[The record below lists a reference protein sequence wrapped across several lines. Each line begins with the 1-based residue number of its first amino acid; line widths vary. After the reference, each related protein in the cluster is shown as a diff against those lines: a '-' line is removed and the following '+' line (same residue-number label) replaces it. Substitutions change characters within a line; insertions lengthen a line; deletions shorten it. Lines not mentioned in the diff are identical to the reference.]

1 MVNVSDSKNYKV
13 IGTNPIRHDGY
24 DKVTGRAVY
33 GADIKLPGLIWASI
47 VRSPH
52 AHAVIKNIDTS
63 AAEKVDGV
71 LSVYSGYSG
80 GHVENPTYQEVVL
93 GNTGHIEAAEINYDS
108 SLVNEEQLVK
118 LLFLNID
125 PFDEGGQFC
134 DRGYSYKSA
143 FFTSDE
149 NLIKIINNYISKIEN
164 NHNQKVQTLV
174 LPFKNFYLAEDYHQ
188 DYYKKNPIR
197 YNYYKYSC
205 GREQRIKQLKVNLR

>member
-1 MVNVSDSKNYKV
+1 MKYFLIIIFSLLS
-13 IGTNPIRHDGY
+13 
-24 DKVTGRAVY
+24 
-33 GADIKLPGLIWASI
+33 IKTQASI
-47 VRSPH
+47 KSMYLAGGCFWCVEE
-52 AHAVIKNIDTS
+52 VY
-63 AAEKVDGV
+63 EKVEGV
-71 LSVYSGYSG
+71 LSVHSGYSG
-80 GHVENPTYQEVVL
+80 GHVKNPTYQEVVL
-93 GNTGHIEAAEINYDS
+93 GNTGHIEAVEINYDS

-149 NLIKIINNYISKIEN
+149 KLKKIINDYILKIEN

-205 GREQRIKQLKVNLR
+205 GREQRIKQLRINLR

>member
-1 MVNVSDSKNYKV
+1 MKYF
-13 IGTNPIRHDGY
+13 
-24 DKVTGRAVY
+24 
-33 GADIKLPGLIWASI
+33 LIIIFSLLSINTQASI
-47 VRSPH
+47 SSIYV
-52 AHAVIKNIDTS
+52 AGGCFWCVEEVY
-63 AAEKVDGV
+63 EKVEGV

-93 GNTGHIEAAEINYDS
+93 GKTGHIDAAEINYDS
-108 SLVNEEQLVK
+108 SLVDEEQLVK

-134 DRGYSYKSA
+134 DRGYSNKSA

-149 NLIKIINNYISKIEN
+149 KLKEIINDYILRIEK
-164 NHNQKVQTLV
+164 NHNQKVQTLI
-174 LPFKNFYLAEDYHQ
+174 LPFKNFFLAEDYHQ

-205 GREQRIKQLKVNLR
+205 GREQRIKQLRINLR

>member
-1 MVNVSDSKNYKV
+1 MKYF
-13 IGTNPIRHDGY
+13 
-24 DKVTGRAVY
+24 
-33 GADIKLPGLIWASI
+33 LIIIFSLLSINTQASI
-47 VRSPH
+47 NSIYV
-52 AHAVIKNIDTS
+52 AGGCFWCVEEVY
-63 AAEKVDGV
+63 EKLEGV

-93 GNTGHIEAAEINYDS
+93 GNTGHIEAVEINYDS

-149 NLIKIINNYISKIEN
+149 KLKEIINDYILKIEN

-205 GREQRIKQLKVNLR
+205 GREQRIKQLRINLR

>member
-1 MVNVSDSKNYKV
+1 MKYFLIIIFSLIFTNSK
-13 IGTNPIRHDGY
+13 
-24 DKVTGRAVY
+24 
-33 GADIKLPGLIWASI
+33 ASI
-47 VRSPH
+47 KSMYV
-52 AHAVIKNIDTS
+52 AGGCFWCVEEVY
-63 AAEKVDGV
+63 EKLEGV

-93 GNTGHIEAAEINYDS
+93 GNTGHIEAVEINYDS

-149 NLIKIINNYISKIEN
+149 KLKEIINDYILKIEN

-197 YNYYKYSC
+197 YSYYKYSC
-205 GREQRIKQLKVNLR
+205 GREQRIKQLRINLR

>member
-1 MVNVSDSKNYKV
+1 MKYF
-13 IGTNPIRHDGY
+13 
-24 DKVTGRAVY
+24 
-33 GADIKLPGLIWASI
+33 LIIIFFLLSINTHASI
-47 VRSPH
+47 KSMYV
-52 AHAVIKNIDTS
+52 AGGCFWCVEEVY
-63 AAEKVDGV
+63 EKVEGV

-93 GNTGHIEAAEINYDS
+93 GKTGHIEAAEINYDS
-108 SLVNEEQLVK
+108 SLVDEEQLVK

-143 FFTSDE
+143 FFTNDE
-149 NLIKIINNYISKIEN
+149 KLKKMINDYILKIES

-205 GREQRIKQLKVNLR
+205 GREQRIKQLRINLK

>member
-1 MVNVSDSKNYKV
+1 MKYFLIIIFSLIFTNSK
-13 IGTNPIRHDGY
+13 
-24 DKVTGRAVY
+24 
-33 GADIKLPGLIWASI
+33 ASI
-47 VRSPH
+47 KSMYV
-52 AHAVIKNIDTS
+52 AGGCFWCVEEVY
-63 AAEKVDGV
+63 EKLEGV

-93 GNTGHIEAAEINYDS
+93 GNTGHIEAVEINYDS
-108 SLVNEEQLVK
+108 SLVNDEHLVK

-149 NLIKIINNYISKIEN
+149 KLKEIINDYILKIEN

-205 GREQRIKQLKVNLR
+205 GREQRIKQLRINLR

>member
-1 MVNVSDSKNYKV
+1 MKYFLIIIFSLIFTNSK
-13 IGTNPIRHDGY
+13 
-24 DKVTGRAVY
+24 
-33 GADIKLPGLIWASI
+33 ASI
-47 VRSPH
+47 KSMYV
-52 AHAVIKNIDTS
+52 AGGCFWCVEEVY
-63 AAEKVDGV
+63 EKLEGV

-80 GHVENPTYQEVVL
+80 GHVENPTYKEVVL
-93 GNTGHIEAAEINYDS
+93 GNTGHIEAVEINYDS

-149 NLIKIINNYISKIEN
+149 KLKEIINDYILKIEN

-205 GREQRIKQLKVNLR
+205 GREQRIKQLRINLR

>member
-1 MVNVSDSKNYKV
+1 MKYFLIIIFSIIFTNSK
-13 IGTNPIRHDGY
+13 
-24 DKVTGRAVY
+24 
-33 GADIKLPGLIWASI
+33 ASI
-47 VRSPH
+47 KSMYV
-52 AHAVIKNIDTS
+52 AGGCFWCVEEVY
-63 AAEKVDGV
+63 EKLEGV

-93 GNTGHIEAAEINYDS
+93 GNTGHIEAVEINYDS

-149 NLIKIINNYISKIEN
+149 KLKEIINDYILKIEN

-205 GREQRIKQLKVNLR
+205 GREQRIKQLRINLR

>member
-1 MVNVSDSKNYKV
+1 MKYFLIIIFSLIFTNSK
-13 IGTNPIRHDGY
+13 
-24 DKVTGRAVY
+24 
-33 GADIKLPGLIWASI
+33 ASI
-47 VRSPH
+47 KSMYV
-52 AHAVIKNIDTS
+52 AGGCFWCVEEVY
-63 AAEKVDGV
+63 EKVEGV
-71 LSVYSGYSG
+71 LSVDSGYSG

-118 LLFLNID
+118 LFFLNID

-149 NLIKIINNYISKIEN
+149 KLKKIINDYILKIEN

-205 GREQRIKQLKVNLR
+205 GREQRIKQLRINLR

>member
-1 MVNVSDSKNYKV
+1 MKYFLIIIFSLIFTNSK
-13 IGTNPIRHDGY
+13 
-24 DKVTGRAVY
+24 
-33 GADIKLPGLIWASI
+33 ASI
-47 VRSPH
+47 KSMYV
-52 AHAVIKNIDTS
+52 AGGCFWCVEEVY
-63 AAEKVDGV
+63 EKVEGV

-93 GNTGHIEAAEINYDS
+93 GNTGHIEAVEINYDS

-134 DRGYSYKSA
+134 DQGYSYKSA
-143 FFTSDE
+143 FFTNDE
-149 NLIKIINNYISKIEN
+149 KLKKIINDYILKIEN

-205 GREQRIKQLKVNLR
+205 GREQRIKQLRINLR

>member
-1 MVNVSDSKNYKV
+1 MKYFLIIIFSLIFTNSK
-13 IGTNPIRHDGY
+13 
-24 DKVTGRAVY
+24 
-33 GADIKLPGLIWASI
+33 ASI
-47 VRSPH
+47 KSMYV
-52 AHAVIKNIDTS
+52 AGGCFWCVEEVY
-63 AAEKVDGV
+63 EKVEGV

-93 GNTGHIEAAEINYDS
+93 GNTGHIEAVEINYDS

-143 FFTSDE
+143 FFTNDE
-149 NLIKIINNYISKIEN
+149 KLKKIINDYILKIEN

-205 GREQRIKQLKVNLR
+205 GREQRIKQLKINLI

>member
-1 MVNVSDSKNYKV
+1 MKYFLIIIFSLIFTNSK
-13 IGTNPIRHDGY
+13 
-24 DKVTGRAVY
+24 
-33 GADIKLPGLIWASI
+33 ASI
-47 VRSPH
+47 KSMYV
-52 AHAVIKNIDTS
+52 AGGCFWCVEEVYEK
-63 AAEKVDGV
+63 AEGV

-80 GHVENPTYQEVVL
+80 GYVENPTYQEVVL
-93 GNTGHIEAAEINYDS
+93 GNTGHIEAVEINYDS

-149 NLIKIINNYISKIEN
+149 KLKKIINEYILKIEN

-197 YNYYKYSC
+197 YNFYKYSC
-205 GREQRIKQLKVNLR
+205 GREQRIKQLRINLR

>member
-1 MVNVSDSKNYKV
+1 MKYFLIIIFSLIFTNSK
-13 IGTNPIRHDGY
+13 
-24 DKVTGRAVY
+24 
-33 GADIKLPGLIWASI
+33 ASI
-47 VRSPH
+47 KSMYV
-52 AHAVIKNIDTS
+52 AGGCFWCVEEVY
-63 AAEKVDGV
+63 EKVEGV
-71 LSVYSGYSG
+71 LSVHSGYSG

-149 NLIKIINNYISKIEN
+149 NLKKIINNYILKIEN

-205 GREQRIKQLKVNLR
+205 GREQRIKQLRINLR

>member
-1 MVNVSDSKNYKV
+1 MKYFLIIIFSLIFTNSK
-13 IGTNPIRHDGY
+13 
-24 DKVTGRAVY
+24 
-33 GADIKLPGLIWASI
+33 ASI
-47 VRSPH
+47 KSMYV
-52 AHAVIKNIDTS
+52 AGGCFWCVEEVY
-63 AAEKVDGV
+63 EKLEGV

-93 GNTGHIEAAEINYDS
+93 GNTGHIEAVEINYDS
-108 SLVNEEQLVK
+108 SLVNKEQLVK

-149 NLIKIINNYISKIEN
+149 KLKEIINDHILKIEN

-205 GREQRIKQLKVNLR
+205 GREQRIKQLRINLR

>member
-1 MVNVSDSKNYKV
+1 MNYYL
-13 IGTNPIRHDGY
+13 IIIFFLLPINTH
-24 DKVTGRAVY
+24 
-33 GADIKLPGLIWASI
+33 ASI
-47 VRSPH
+47 KSMYV
-52 AHAVIKNIDTS
+52 AGGCFWCVEEVY
-63 AAEKVDGV
+63 EKLEGV

-93 GNTGHIEAAEINYDS
+93 GNTGHIEAVEINYDS

-149 NLIKIINNYISKIEN
+149 KLKEIINDYILKIEN

-205 GREQRIKQLKVNLR
+205 GREQRIKQLKINLR

>member
-1 MVNVSDSKNYKV
+1 MKYF
-13 IGTNPIRHDGY
+13 
-24 DKVTGRAVY
+24 
-33 GADIKLPGLIWASI
+33 LIIIFFLLSINAHASI
-47 VRSPH
+47 KSMYV
-52 AHAVIKNIDTS
+52 AGGCFWCVEEVY
-63 AAEKVDGV
+63 EKVEGV

-93 GNTGHIEAAEINYDS
+93 GNTGHIEAVELNYDS

-125 PFDEGGQFC
+125 PFDGGGQFC

-149 NLIKIINNYISKIEN
+149 KLKEIINDYILKIEN

-205 GREQRIKQLKVNLR
+205 GREQRIKQLRINLR

>member
-1 MVNVSDSKNYKV
+1 MKYFLIIIFSLIFTNSK
-13 IGTNPIRHDGY
+13 
-24 DKVTGRAVY
+24 
-33 GADIKLPGLIWASI
+33 ASI
-47 VRSPH
+47 KSMYV
-52 AHAVIKNIDTS
+52 AGGCFWCVEEVY
-63 AAEKVDGV
+63 EKLEGV

-93 GNTGHIEAAEINYDS
+93 GNTGHIEAVEINYDS

-143 FFTSDE
+143 FFTNDE
-149 NLIKIINNYISKIEN
+149 KLKKIINDYILKIEN

-174 LPFKNFYLAEDYHQ
+174 LPFKTFYLAEDYHQ

-205 GREQRIKQLKVNLR
+205 GREQRIKQLRINLR

>member
-1 MVNVSDSKNYKV
+1 MKYF
-13 IGTNPIRHDGY
+13 
-24 DKVTGRAVY
+24 
-33 GADIKLPGLIWASI
+33 LIIIFFLLSINTHASI
-47 VRSPH
+47 KSMYV
-52 AHAVIKNIDTS
+52 AGGCFWCVEEVY
-63 AAEKVDGV
+63 EKVEGV

-125 PFDEGGQFC
+125 PFDGGGQFC

-149 NLIKIINNYISKIEN
+149 KLKEIINDYILKIEN

-205 GREQRIKQLKVNLR
+205 GREQRIKQLRINLR